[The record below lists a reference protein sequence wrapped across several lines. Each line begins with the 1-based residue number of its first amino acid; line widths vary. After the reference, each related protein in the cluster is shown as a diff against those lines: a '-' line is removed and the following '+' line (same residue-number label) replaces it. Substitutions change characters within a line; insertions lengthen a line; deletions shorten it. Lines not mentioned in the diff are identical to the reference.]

1 MPGEL
6 RIHEVRKM
14 NDLAYIG
21 QILQTQN
28 VFPNGTGP
36 HTGKLFDGLIG
47 TV

>member
-28 VFPNGTGP
+28 VVPNGTGP